1 MNQFMAV
8 FCTLAVLGSAIVGG
22 IFFAFSSFVMKAL
35 ERVPSSEGIA
45 AMQSINVVVINPSF
59 LGVFMGTALL
69 SLGMGGLALAAWD
82 HPSAPFLLAGAILYL
97 VGTFLVTALGNV
109 PLNNEL
115 AAVSASQAAAAQ
127 LWDHYLER
135 WTMLNHV
142 RTGAAILATLLFS
155 MALTRLGGA

>member
-1 MNQFMAV
+1 MNHFMAV
-8 FCTLAVLGSAIVGG
+8 FCTLALLGSAIVGG
-22 IFFAFSSFVMKAL
+22 ILFFAFSSFVMKAL

-97 VGTFLVTALGNV
+97 VGTFSS
-109 PLNNEL
+109 PL
-115 AAVSASQAAAAQ
+115 
-127 LWDHYLER
+127 W
-135 WTMLNHV
+135 
-142 RTGAAILATLLFS
+142 ATFL
-155 MALTRLGGA
+155 